1 MGLPNSGQFLKLYG
15 DIYKDLR
22 KEKIKPGDPMI
33 GDAIIMASYR
43 QIPLPQLLKIQFL
56 IGKIIKEKKEQL
68 KKIEAQNGKET
79 NTADSDKPN
88 ENTKSVNS
96 PDA

>member
-22 KEKIKPGDPMI
+22 KEKMKPGDPMI

-68 KKIEAQNGKET
+68 KIIEAQKDGNKPT
-79 NTADSDKPN
+79 DTDKPK
-88 ENTKSVNS
+88 EDVKPISGANS
-96 PDA
+96 